1 MDSSGTTEA
10 AAEALFCEIWEG
22 SDAWEL
28 ATDSQ
33 KATTRQWVAAVLAA
47 LNLTEEHGWQLGDFT
62 PHRYATKVLAQ
73 ERIDELDAMYGQ
85 GPESKK
91 WSSLPRQL
99 VRRLVSPWQEEQK

>member
-1 MDSSGTTEA
+1 MGVVSVDSPATTEA

-47 LNLTEEHGWQLGDFT
+47 LNLTEERGTGVRTSNWPPIRTGTVPPPQNV
-62 PHRYATKVLAQ
+62 P
-73 ERIDELDAMYGQ
+73 M
-85 GPESKK
+85 
-91 WSSLPRQL
+91 
-99 VRRLVSPWQEEQK
+99 RRLVGPWVRDVEAADPNNPGGTQ